1 MSCRQRNNATIL
13 KNKKY
18 FCHLVM
24 QDANVSTISGSANII
39 EGSGRANILLPE
51 EQNCTLRVPYILQ
64 SLEEIY

>member
-1 MSCRQRNNATIL
+1 MSAYVYNEDICLVDSATTHTIL

-39 EGSGRANILLPE
+39 EGSGSASILLPGG
-51 EQNCTLRVPYILQ
+51 TK
-64 SLEEIY
+64 